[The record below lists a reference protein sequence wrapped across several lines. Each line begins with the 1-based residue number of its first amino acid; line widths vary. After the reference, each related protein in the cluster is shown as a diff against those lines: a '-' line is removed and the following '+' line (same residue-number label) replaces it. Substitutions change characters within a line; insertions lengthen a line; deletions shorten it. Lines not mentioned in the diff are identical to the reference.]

1 MSRDPVDRNMLRMEL
16 RRFQTRCDALE
27 GTIRRADSLRQVAR
41 LGNVVIPFLL
51 AEETGALDARGQV
64 RHTAEERA
72 RELINELLKHFEK
85 VEPYARDKVRYQI
98 EDELL
103 NLVGPL
109 NALRNWAQGRLTMV
123 EQALRSGQ

>member
-41 LGNVVIPFLL
+41 LGGVAIPFLL
-51 AEETGALDARGQV
+51 SEETGALDARAQV

-72 RELINELLKHFEK
+72 REIISEMLHRLEL
-85 VEPYARDKVRYQI
+85 VEPTARERARYQI

-103 NLVGPL
+103 NLTGPL
-109 NALRNWAQGRLTMV
+109 VAIRNWAQGRLAIVQQT
-123 EQALRSGQ
+123 LRSGM

>member
-1 MSRDPVDRNMLRMEL
+1 MSRDPIDRNMLRMEL

-41 LGNVVIPFLL
+41 LGSVAIPFLL
-51 AEETGALDARGQV
+51 SEETGALDARAQV

-72 RELINELLKHFEK
+72 RELINEMLHRFEML
-85 VEPYARDKVRYQI
+85 EPYARERARYQI

-109 NALRNWAQGRLTMV
+109 NTMRNWAQGRLAMAD
-123 EQALRSGQ
+123 QAMRSG